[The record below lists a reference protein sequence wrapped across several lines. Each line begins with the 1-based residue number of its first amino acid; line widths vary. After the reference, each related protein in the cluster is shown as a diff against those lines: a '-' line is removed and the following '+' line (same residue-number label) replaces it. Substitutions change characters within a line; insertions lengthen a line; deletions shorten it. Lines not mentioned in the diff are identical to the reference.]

1 LEKVSLFQGLEP
13 NDLFQI
19 EPWCSEKEYKRDE
32 KIFFG
37 GKRLGGG
44 DPANYLYILI
54 EGAVGL
60 RFDLPL
66 RETDKVMKVDSV
78 KPGQN
83 KQPSKVAREVVLM
96 GAESL
101 GC

>member
-1 LEKVSLFQGLEP
+1 LFQGIEP

-19 EPWCSEKEYKRDE
+19 EPWCSGKEYKRDE

-37 GKRLGGG
+37 GKRIGGG
-44 DPANYLYILI
+44 DPANHLYILI
-54 EGAVGL
+54 EGAVEL
-60 RFDLPL
+60 RVDLPL
-66 RETDKVMKVDSV
+66 RETDKIMKIDSV

-83 KQPSKVAREVVLM
+83 KQHSKVAKDVVLM